1 MLIYCDLDARSHLW
15 NSGVVGDS
23 QSGCAA
29 GKSAA
34 MKMLSCQ
41 YGPNSEE
48 CFKHFAQSMLQ
59 RIKVVLKA
67 KKAPTWRTKLLVIR

>member
-23 QSGCAA
+23 QSG
-29 GKSAA
+29 SAA
-34 MKMLSCQ
+34 MKMRSCQ

-59 RIKVVLKA
+59 RINVVLKA